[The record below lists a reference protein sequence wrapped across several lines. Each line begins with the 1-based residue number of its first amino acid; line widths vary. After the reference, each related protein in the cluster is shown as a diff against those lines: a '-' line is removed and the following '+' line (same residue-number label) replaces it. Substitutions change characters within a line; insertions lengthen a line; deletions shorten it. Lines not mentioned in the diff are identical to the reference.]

1 VAGGGEAGFA
11 CILNIKLKI
20 ENIKIE
26 ESFSLLNFSASALH
40 ASVLASARQAS
51 PAFKIED

>member
-1 VAGGGEAGFA
+1 
-11 CILNIKLKI
+11 LKI